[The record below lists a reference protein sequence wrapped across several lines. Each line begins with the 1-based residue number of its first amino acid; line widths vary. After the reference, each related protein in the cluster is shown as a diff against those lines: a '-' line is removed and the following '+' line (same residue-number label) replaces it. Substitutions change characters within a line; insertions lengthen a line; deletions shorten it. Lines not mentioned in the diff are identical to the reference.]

1 MKTFKIFLTI
11 IALLTATFTA
21 CNDGIDDISPVDAGP
36 DESAPT
42 VTINYPIEGTQVM
55 VTEPVTSITIR
66 FEVVDDIE
74 IDEVKVT
81 LDGTEIASY
90 DTFIDYRRFVGSLLY
105 EELTNGEHTLVVSA
119 KDIEGKT
126 TSSTVNFM
134 KVPPYQAKY
143 DGEVFYMAFNGDYME
158 LISQTDATIVGE
170 PGFSANGYSGQAYAG
185 ATDSYITFP
194 MDDLQGTTFSA
205 TFWYKPNADPSA
217 AGLLSV
223 SPEGE
228 DRTKGLRFFREG
240 NATEQRFKL
249 NVGTGSGE
257 TWNDGPVL
265 DISDNQWVH
274 IAFSISET
282 ECIIYINGEA
292 TLTALM
298 ADVIDWT
305 GTTNISI
312 GSGAPNFVYWGH
324 NSDLS
329 LFDELRIF
337 NKALSQ
343 EEIQTVMA
351 DEGQPIAYEAKYD
364 GEIFYMPFDGN
375 YKELISDMEAALVGT
390 PGFAGVAKMGSD
402 AYAGAT
408 DAYIT
413 FPSSGLTGDA
423 FSAAFWYKANPD
435 PERAG
440 LISISPEGEDRTKG
454 LRFFREG
461 NATEQRFKLNIG
473 TGEGEVWNDGGTIAL
488 PSDEWVHLAFT
499 VSTTNCIIYIN
510 GVETLVSATGVAI
523 DWTGCSSISIGS
535 GAPNFAYWD
544 HKSDLSYFDDL
555 RFFNKALSQEEIATI
570 ITDAE

>member
-1 MKTFKIFLTI
+1 MKTFHIFLTI

-42 VTINYPIEGTQVM
+42 VDISYPAEGAQIM
-55 VTEPVTSITIR
+55 VTEAVTSITIK
-66 FEVVDDIE
+66 FEVEDDIE
-74 IDEVKVT
+74 IGEIKVT
-81 LDGTEIASY
+81 LDGTEIATY
-90 DTFIDYRRFVGSLLY
+90 NTFKDYRRFVGSLLY
-105 EELTNGEHTLVVSA
+105 EELSNGEHTLVVSA
-119 KDIEGKT
+119 EDTEGKT
-126 TSSTVNFM
+126 SSATVHFM
-134 KVPPYQAKY
+134 KVPPYEAKY

-170 PGFSANGYSGQAYAG
+170 PGFSANGISGKAYAG

-194 MDDLQGTTFSA
+194 MDDLKGNTFSA
-205 TFWYKPNADPSA
+205 AFWYKPNAEPNR

-240 NATEQRFKL
+240 SATEQRFKL
-249 NVGTGSGE
+249 NLGTGDGE
-257 TWNDGPVL
+257 VWNDGGVV
-265 DISDNQWVH
+265 DVTANQWVH
-274 IAFSISET
+274 LAFSISET

-312 GSGAPNFVYWGH
+312 GSGAPNFAYWDH
-324 NSDLS
+324 KSDLS

-343 EEIQTVMA
+343 EEVQTVMA
-351 DEGQPIAYEAKYD
+351 DEGQPVTYEAKYD
-364 GEIFYMPFDGN
+364 GETFYMPFDGN
-375 YKELISDMEAALVGT
+375 YKELISETEAAMVGT
-390 PGFAGVAKMGSD
+390 PDFAGLAKLGSD

-413 FPSSGLTGDA
+413 FPSAGLTGDA
-423 FSAAFWYKANPD
+423 FSAAMWYKANPD
-435 PERAG
+435 PDRAG
-440 LISISPEGEDRTKG
+440 IISISPEGEDRTKG

-461 NATEQRFKLNIG
+461 SATEQRFKLNLG
-473 TGEGEVWNDGGTIAL
+473 TGDAEVWNDGGVITL
-488 PSDEWVHLAFT
+488 PAEEWVHLAFT
-499 VSTTNCIIYIN
+499 VSATECIIYIN
-510 GVETLVSATGVAI
+510 GVETLASETGAAI
-523 DWTGCSSISIGS
+523 DWTGTDAISIGS
-535 GAPNFAYWD
+535 GRPT
-544 HKSDLSYFDDL
+544 LP
-555 RFFNKALSQEEIATI
+555 IGI
-570 ITDAE
+570 INRI